1 MSNKIFSS
9 REIVNRYAKALFEES
24 LEKNTLNITPKE
36 LESILELQNKHQ
48 DLKRVMLSPLVSRE
62 DKEKIIEDISIK
74 GKISKHIMNFLKLLA
89 GNNRLFL
96 IVPIFE
102 KFKRIVSKHK
112 KELTVHLISAKALS
126 DEQEI
131 KLISK
136 LKDKFKRE
144 VLLEKK
150 VDSKLIGGMTVRIG
164 SYMVDSSIRSKLER
178 LKLAMKETN

>member
-1 MSNKIFSS
+1 VSNKIFSS

-48 DLKRVMLSPLVSRE
+48 DLKRV
-62 DKEKIIEDISIK
+62 I
-74 GKISKHIMNFLKLLA
+74 A

-102 KFKRIVSKHK
+102 KFKRIVSKHN
-112 KELTVHLISAKALS
+112 KELTVHVVSAKALS
-126 DEQEI
+126 GEQET